1 MSDIQCKYRL
11 GQMVR
16 LKHEVDA
23 LRRMVTQIFIAETG
37 IRYEL
42 SHGPSCSAHYE
53 MEIADETSDGTTIGF
68 KTTAK

>member
-1 MSDIQCKYRL
+1 MSEIRCKYRL

-23 LRRMVTQIFIAETG
+23 LSRMVTQIFIAETG

-53 MEIADETSDGTTIGF
+53 MEIADEATEGTTIGF
-68 KTTAK
+68 KTNGK